1 HHRTRQE
8 RTERNNHMK
17 VPYTHNCEMNQISV
31 SDMLR
36 STICLKKSE
45 VVESCQAH
53 NLFPPKSTRHLIP
66 SRPLGIGV
74 PLLWLK
80 NGNIEEAEAEFEKY
94 LAAKRVRRLPEGS
107 MVGSRRYM
115 EEVFLFE

>member
-1 HHRTRQE
+1 MSRL
-8 RTERNNHMK
+8 
-17 VPYTHNCEMNQISV
+17 QIGRV
-31 SDMLR
+31 HAT
-36 STICLKKSE
+36 STLSARIQARADRKKNK

-80 NGNIEEAEAEFEKY
+80 NRNIEEAEAEFEKY